1 MCVVGFDDL
10 GASVLVLFGERTAT
24 VVEVFCVIGC
34 GTLGQG
40 GGGGDVVVSR
50 NFEKCSGRFG
60 GVVWGGPLSIVDL
73 GY

>member
-10 GASVLVLFGERTAT
+10 GSSVLVLFGERTAT

-40 GGGGDVVVSR
+40 CGEGM
-50 NFEKCSGRFG
+50 
-60 GVVWGGPLSIVDL
+60 
-73 GY
+73 